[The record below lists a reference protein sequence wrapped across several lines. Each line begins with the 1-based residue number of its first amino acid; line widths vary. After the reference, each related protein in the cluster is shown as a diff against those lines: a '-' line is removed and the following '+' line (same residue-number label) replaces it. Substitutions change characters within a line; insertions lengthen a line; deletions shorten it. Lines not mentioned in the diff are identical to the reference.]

1 MDSFTRVVV
10 RGRRRPTCSYC
21 IYNFE
26 GVFSLY
32 GQIDQGGSEREE
44 PNIYE
49 LPQWPSGARGE
60 REETHIYEG
69 LQWLHL

>member
-1 MDSFTRVVV
+1 MDSLTRVVV

-49 LPQWPSGARGE
+49 LPQ
-60 REETHIYEG
+60 
-69 LQWLHL
+69 